1 MVFFFSFLI
10 LIWLDHQLNLIL
22 NPYIDI
28 EVERLTNNIVN
39 REVHKQMKEITM
51 LPSTQ
56 NQNFSKFEKLSYN
69 TWEINQLKIK
79 IAGAI
84 EDTLSQLENGK
95 MDEYFLPKRIQSGR
109 FQAIRGGIVCD
120 VSIGS
125 LRGSTMFANIG
136 PTIPIKL
143 TFTGQVQSDVDVE
156 VKEYGL
162 NSAFV
167 EVVLVF
173 QIKEQVSMPL
183 SSRQKTIVVKEP
195 ISMDII
201 QGDVP
206 RYYSDSFQ

>member
-109 FQAIRGGIVCD
+109 FQAIRGGIICD

>member
-173 QIKEQVSMPL
+173 RIKEQVSMPL